1 MKGYADAHCDT
12 VVKLFEKGGELRK
25 NRLQLD
31 LERMAAFP
39 GSLQVF
45 ALWLDPKYYPIA
57 LRQTMKYLAFYK
69 RELERNRDLIRPVFT
84 YEDILEN
91 QKEGRLSALLSLEG
105 GEALEGETAVL
116 ELFYELG
123 VRMMTLT
130 WNYRNQIADGVLDGE
145 TGGGLTPF
153 GKSVIRKMEE
163 LGMAVDVSHLSDA
176 GFYDVAKCTEGPFL
190 ASHSNART
198 LCAHP
203 RNLTDDQLRILRE
216 RDGFVGLNFYPA
228 FVAEKEMVTQE
239 DLFRQL
245 HHLVEKAGE
254 DHVGLGSDFD
264 GIDRTPA
271 DLRQVEEMAP
281 FLERMEKE
289 FGRETAAKLR
299 QGNLLAVL
307 GRILK

>member
-12 VVKLFEKGGELRK
+12 AVKLFGRGEGLRR
-25 NRLQLD
+25 NGLHLD
-31 LERMAAFP
+31 LERLSAFP

-57 LRQTMKYLAFYK
+57 LRQTMKYLTFYK
-69 RELERNRDLIRPVFT
+69 SELERNKDLIRPVYT
-84 YEDILEN
+84 YEDLLKN

-116 ELFYELG
+116 EVFYELG

-153 GKSVIRKMEE
+153 GKRVIRKMEE

-176 GFYDVAKCTEGPFL
+176 GFYDVANMAKRPFL
-190 ASHSNART
+190 ASHSNARAV
-198 LCAHP
+198 CPHP
-203 RNLTDDQLRILRE
+203 RNLTDDQLRILKE
-216 RDGFVGLNFYPA
+216 IDGFVGLNFYPR
-228 FVAEKEMVTQE
+228 FVAEKETVTQE
-239 DLFRQL
+239 DLLRQL
-245 HHLVEKAGE
+245 YHLVEKAGE
-254 DHVGLGSDFD
+254 DHVGFGSDFD
-264 GIDRTPA
+264 GIDTTPS
-271 DLRQVEEMAP
+271 DLRQVEDMAG
-281 FLERMEKE
+281 FLARLERE

-299 QGNLLAVL
+299 QENLTAAL

>member
-12 VVKLFEKGGELRK
+12 AVKLFGRGEGLRK
-25 NRLQLD
+25 NGLHLD
-31 LERMAAFP
+31 LERMSAFP

-45 ALWLDPKYYPIA
+45 ALWLDPVYYPIA

-69 RELERNRDLIRPVFT
+69 SELERNKDLIRPVFT
-84 YEDILEN
+84 YEDILKN
-91 QKEGRLSALLSLEG
+91 QEEGRLSALLSLEG
-105 GEALEGETAVL
+105 GEALEGEVAVL
-116 ELFYELG
+116 EVFYELG

-153 GKSVIRKMEE
+153 GIKVIRKMEE

-176 GFYDVAKCTEGPFL
+176 GFYHVAKIAERPFL

-198 LCAHP
+198 ICGHL
-203 RNLTDDQLRILRE
+203 RNLTDEQLRILKE
-216 RDGFVGLNFYPA
+216 MDGFVGLNFYPR
-228 FVAEKEMVTQE
+228 FVSEEETVTQE
-239 DLFRQL
+239 DLIRQL
-245 HHLVEKAGE
+245 YHLMEKAGE
-254 DHVGLGSDFD
+254 DHVGFGSDFD
-264 GIDRTPA
+264 GIDTTPA
-271 DLRQVEEMAP
+271 DLRRVEDMTG
-281 FLERMEKE
+281 FLERLEQE

-299 QGNLLAVL
+299 QENLTAVF